1 MSSVFRIGG
10 IASGIDFNQV
20 IDQLMALERKPVGLL
35 EDKKQLLSWKKDFW
49 SDLQTTLNTFNTSIG
64 ALLKKSTMMART
76 TTSTDSTIVTADATS
91 DAALGTYSVNVIALA
106 TSTKV
111 TSGGG
116 ASGLGISGTIDPT
129 KPISSYTSKFN
140 NFPTAGTF
148 TVNGITFTLSDTN
161 ADTSIDQVV
170 VSNGSSTILTYNST
184 DTSGNL
190 TFNELISNVF
200 NDASVSAATGVTA
213 SYSSVTDKFSLT
225 ATAPGG
231 NLNLGS
237 GGDTSNFLSAVGL
250 LNAIRSGDTKTSTFH
265 LGMIRTSQM
274 LSSANFATA
283 ITGDASGNGSFT
295 INGVT
300 ITYNINTDTLQNV
313 IDRINSSAAGVTAS
327 FDSLNDR
334 LVLTNK
340 STGSLSITRA
350 NGSNPTDNFLTAT
363 NLLSG
368 TATDTVGTNA
378 RFTIDGGSELNS
390 LSNDVS
396 GTITGVTFHLLK
408 VGTASLTISQDNSKV
423 KAAIKDFVDKYNAT
437 VTLINTKLNEQPIK
451 DPKTL
456 LDKKTGL
463 MYGDME
469 LANMKYDLVYK
480 ATSAVAGLSSTLDQ
494 LAEIGITITSD
505 DFGKSGMLVLDEAKL
520 DAALNSNP
528 SGVASLFFSDTN
540 GNGKIDTGEDGV
552 AARLST
558 YMNLLISKEGTL
570 TVNRTEDNLPGAIIY
585 AGTWSSVPDLNASGG
600 NYTKS
605 SVPGDSATFTFTG
618 SAITWYATK
627 DSTMGTA
634 EVWVDGVYKQD
645 VNLNSASTQYK
656 QAVYSIQGL
665 SNGSHTI
672 QIKEKTG
679 SAGPINIDA
688 LDATFTNSSGVVLS
702 EQDELQSEMSD
713 IDKQVI
719 AMNERL
725 DKREETLV
733 QQFTAMELAIARLQ
747 QMQGRLAA
755 QLGVLNSS
763 SQ

>member
-64 ALLKKSTMMART
+64 ELLKKSTMMART

-91 DAALGTYSVNVIALA
+91 DAAVGTYSVNIIALA

-116 ASGLGISGTIDPT
+116 ASGLGISGTIDPNA
-129 KPISSYTSKFN
+129 PISSYTSKFN

-148 TVNGITFTLSDTN
+148 TVNGVTFTLSDTN
-161 ADTSIDQVV
+161 SDTSIDQVV
-170 VSNGSSTILTYNST
+170 VSNGGSTILTYNST
-184 DTSGNL
+184 DPSGNL
-190 TFNELISNVF
+190 TFNELINNVF
-200 NDASVSAATGVTA
+200 NNASVSSATGVTA
-213 SYSSVTDKFSLT
+213 SYSSATDKFTLT
-225 ATAPGG
+225 TTAPGG

-250 LNAIRSGDTKTSTFH
+250 LNAVRSGDTKTSTFH
-265 LGMIRTSQM
+265 LGMIKTSQM

-300 ITYNINTDTLQNV
+300 ITYNKNTDTLQNV
-313 IDRINSSAAGVTAS
+313 IDRINSSAAGVNAS
-327 FDSLNDR
+327 FDNLNDR

-340 STGSLSITRA
+340 STGSLSITRS
-350 NGSNPTDNFLTAT
+350 NGPNPTDNFLTAT

-396 GTITGVTFHLLK
+396 GVITGVTFHLLK
-408 VGTASLTISQDNSKV
+408 AGTASITVGGDNSKT
-423 KAAIKDFVDKYNAT
+423 KTAIKDFVDKYNAAI
-437 VTLINTKLNEQPIK
+437 TLINTKLNEQPIK

-463 MYGDME
+463 MNGDME
-469 LANMKYDLVYK
+469 LASIKYDLVYK
-480 ATSAVAGLSSTLDQ
+480 ATSVVAGLSPTLDQ
-494 LAEIGITITSD
+494 LAQVGITITSD

-520 DAALNSNP
+520 DAALNSNAG
-528 SGVASLFFSDTN
+528 GVASLFFNDTN
-540 GNGKIDTGEDGV
+540 GNGKVDTGEDGV

-558 YMNLLISKEGTL
+558 YMNLLISKDGTS
-570 TVNRTEDNLPGAIIY
+570 TVSRTEDNAPGAILY
-585 AGTWSSVPDLNASGG
+585 TGTWSFVANGSASGSG
-600 NYTKS
+600 YMQS
-605 SVPGDSATFTFTG
+605 STVGDSAKYTFTG

-627 DSTMGTA
+627 DTTMGTA
-634 EVWVDGVYKQD
+634 EVWVDGAYKQD
-645 VNLNSASTQYK
+645 INLNSASPQYK

-665 SNGSHTI
+665 SSGSHTI
-672 QIKEKTG
+672 EIKVKSGTV
-679 SAGPINIDA
+679 NVDA
-688 LDATFTNSSGVVLS
+688 LDTTFTNSSGVVLS
-702 EQDELQSEMSD
+702 RQDELLGEMSD

-725 DKREETLV
+725 DKREETLIK
-733 QQFTAMELAIARLQ
+733 QFTAMELAIAKLQ

-755 QLGVLNSS
+755 QLGAFNSS